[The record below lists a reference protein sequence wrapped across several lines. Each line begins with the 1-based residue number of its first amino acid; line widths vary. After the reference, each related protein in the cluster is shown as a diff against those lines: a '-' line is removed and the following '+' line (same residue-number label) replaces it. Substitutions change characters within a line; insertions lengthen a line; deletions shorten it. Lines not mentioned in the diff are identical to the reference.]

1 MSYVKYKDLGDKG
14 DTKNNG
20 DPVSGGKSK
29 NTESGGNGNNNGG
42 NTGNTND
49 DVHSYV
55 FEITSS
61 EDRIKAINRHKI
73 CVIDV
78 WGDWC
83 HPCKMIARPY
93 AILAKKYYRPDLC
106 LLAKQETKVE
116 YLSGG
121 AEDVK
126 GVPTF
131 QFFKNGKYIGSIVG
145 ADVPAVEKKLLELLS
160 N

>member
-1 MSYVKYKDLGDKG
+1 MSYVKYKDLGEKG
-14 DTKNNG
+14 DTKSNG
-20 DPVSGGKSK
+20 DPKSGGKAK
-29 NTESGGNGNNNGG
+29 NRENFENLPTNKDSG
-42 NTGNTND
+42 ND
-49 DVHSYV
+49 ADTYV
-55 FEITSS
+55 FEIKSS
-61 EDRIKAINRHKI
+61 EDRLSAINNHKF

-93 AILAKKYYRPDLC
+93 AILAKKYYRPNFC

-116 YLSGG
+116 YRSGG
-121 AEDVK
+121 AEEVK

-131 QFFKNGKYIGSIVG
+131 QFFKEGKYVGSVVG
-145 ADVPAVEKKLLELLS
+145 ADIPEVEKRLNELLS

>member
-29 NTESGGNGNNNGG
+29 NKEDGNENGNGDVNNK
-42 NTGNTND
+42 ND
-49 DVHSYV
+49 DVYSYV

-61 EDRIKAINRHKI
+61 DDRIKAINRHKI

-83 HPCKMIARPY
+83 HPCKIIARPY
-93 AILAKKYYRPDLC
+93 ALLAKKYYRPELC

-121 AEDVK
+121 AEEVK

-131 QFFKNGKYIGSIVG
+131 QFFKQGKYVGSIVG
-145 ADVPAVEKKLLELLS
+145 ADVPGVEKKLLELLS